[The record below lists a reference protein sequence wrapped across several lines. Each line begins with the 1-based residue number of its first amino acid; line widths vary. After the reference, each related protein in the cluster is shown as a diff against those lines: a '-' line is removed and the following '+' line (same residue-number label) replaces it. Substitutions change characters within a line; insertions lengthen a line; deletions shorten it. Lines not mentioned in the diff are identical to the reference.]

1 MGFTNEKDAV
11 SPTLVDDAMRMYYMA
26 RTSEGFKN
34 LPLELSNQ
42 EWCLTS
48 QEIWDYTTN
57 PQQVISHGSTER
69 MDTYP
74 PSDEWCFQPARH
86 DSWLSWGP
94 QSSTAWW
101 LNKHPEQPVS
111 WDHSRM
117 ANINPP
123 TSGWIK
129 TCGTTS
135 LLVGFG
141 DLLLSQNPIKKVAE
155 TSLSVEASPIQRRV
169 VWISHHPNIS
179 IQHLRQTYYLT
190 SSINMHHIFSSSC
203 HRACPQ
209 TLANSGKPC
218 WAKQCQTQRS
228 KGLFRYGYGSKLGT
242 PIIMDG

>member
-169 VWISHHPNIS
+169 VWIYRTIPTSAYNIFDK
-179 IQHLRQTYYLT
+179 LT
-190 SSINMHHIFSSSC
+190 ILLAQLICTIFSAAAATAPV
-203 HRACPQ
+203 HKHLQ
-209 TLANSGKPC
+209 TLASHAGRSNVKPSD
-218 WAKQCQTQRS
+218 QRDCLDM
-228 KGLFRYGYGSKLGT
+228 GMGQN
-242 PIIMDG
+242 